1 LHHKSSESG
10 KANRYER
17 FLELYSVNQKR
28 VFVYILSLVPNR
40 QDAED
45 LLQQTM
51 MEMWKLFDRF
61 ESGTDFVSWGRAI
74 ARFQVLKFREKQQKE
89 KGVLFLNNEAFEV
102 ILRESSRLPDD
113 SNDRL
118 AALSGC
124 LGKLRDR
131 DKYMLSL
138 RYEEG
143 LTYHQIAEKLGRSMT
158 MVYKMMTAIHTTLLH
173 CIHQT
178 LSLWDAQ

>member
-1 LHHKSSESG
+1 MHHKSSESG

-118 AALSGC
+118 AALGGC